1 MTAPPSHAAGPSH
14 PAGGEPGVAARRWSF
29 AGWLGG
35 LTAAVGALTLAAN
48 VALVFLSVIWRY
60 ALHDPLEWAEEV
72 ARALMVTL
80 VFAGA
85 ATAMA
90 RGSHIGVELFN
101 HAFPRR
107 VQEYVVRL
115 NRWVMVG
122 VSGGLAWASYELLVA
137 SFVQTTPTGLPQAIY
152 VAPVLFGAVVM
163 SLSALEH
170 AVAPPRRIAF
180 QAGAAALAVVA
191 TVSVLVHG
199 SPDLLPSGG
208 TRLIAVFLLGLLA
221 GLPIGFTLGA
231 SALSYFVLDANL
243 PVMFFAQQVAA
254 GVDHFVLLAVPF
266 FLLAGAAMEVNGMS
280 TRLVELI
287 VRGLG
292 RFRGGLNLTI
302 VTSMAFF
309 SGISGSKLADVA
321 AVGGVIMPAARRARQ
336 APDDV
341 AGLLAA
347 SAVMA
352 ETIPPCIN
360 MIIMGFVANISIGA
374 LFVAGLVPAAILAL
388 ALCVTG
394 WWFGSAID
402 VDRAYPSRMPTRQLI
417 IGSLVGL
424 AMILMIGK
432 GVVSGIATS
441 TEISSF
447 AVVYALVVGG
457 LAFRELTWR
466 AVIRLFV
473 DTATMAGTLLFIL
486 AMASGVSYA
495 LTLELIPQ
503 RVAETLIE
511 IGHSHGAWLF
521 VLLSIVI
528 VTLFGAVLE
537 GAAALIIFGPILV
550 PIAQQLGFD
559 PLHYASILI
568 IAMGLGFF
576 APPIGLGLYTTC
588 VVCGVTMR
596 SVFLPMQKYLLS
608 VVVALV
614 LIALLPSLTL
624 WLPRRFGY

>member
-1 MTAPPSHAAGPSH
+1 
-14 PAGGEPGVAARRWSF
+14 
-29 AGWLGG
+29 
-35 LTAAVGALTLAAN
+35 
-48 VALVFLSVIWRY
+48 
-60 ALHDPLEWAEEV
+60 
-72 ARALMVTL
+72 
-80 VFAGA
+80 
-85 ATAMA
+85 
-90 RGSHIGVELFN
+90 
-101 HAFPRR
+101 
-107 VQEYVVRL
+107 
-115 NRWVMVG
+115 
-122 VSGGLAWASYELLVA
+122 
-137 SFVQTTPTGLPQAIY
+137 
-152 VAPVLFGAVVM
+152 
-163 SLSALEH
+163 
-170 AVAPPRRIAF
+170 
-180 QAGAAALAVVA
+180 
-191 TVSVLVHG
+191 
-199 SPDLLPSGG
+199 
-208 TRLIAVFLLGLLA
+208 
-221 GLPIGFTLGA
+221 
-231 SALSYFVLDANL
+231 
-243 PVMFFAQQVAA
+243 
-254 GVDHFVLLAVPF
+254 
-266 FLLAGAAMEVNGMS
+266 MEVNGMS